1 MRRATQTRSGEAAG
15 LQDSK
20 AKGDV
25 PPSCASRLPPF
36 NIRRPTPCRNKYAVN
51 TAQLPAFLP
60 MSAAIRAL
68 NVGRSMLLLRSRA
81 SPGEGPAATG
91 LAALHFLP
99 CCRGCPRSLLHPHLF
114 SIASTTEALSTVD
127 NRAVADILDSLA
139 ETARC
144 DGPSFEAAFGSIGS
158 RVTSRV
164 FALLNEADANLVDT
178 VEVRSLPHCLR

>member
-127 NRAVADILDSLA
+127 NRAVADILDSLRVGFSLAALYEDLA
-139 ETARC
+139 ELVLAQQAVLAAIARALIDLDLDRRAA
-144 DGPSFEAAFGSIGS
+144 DG
-158 RVTSRV
+158 
-164 FALLNEADANLVDT
+164 
-178 VEVRSLPHCLR
+178 